1 MGDVTRVVAVTGTRR
16 EAAVLRGSGVETIAL
31 GSGSEPLE
39 RRLTPLCAVVSFGMA
54 GALSPDLRLGDWVIG
69 ERICGTFEAE
79 CDPLW
84 RAALAR
90 QLPHARL
97 GTCYADGR
105 LIGDV
110 LEKKRLFQNTG
121 ALAADMESHR
131 VAQAATRLG
140 VPFAVLRCIS
150 DEAAHSLPPAI
161 TVAMRPDGGLALAN
175 IVKSIIGNP
184 FQIYDIMRLFRKFSK
199 AYSAFRIT
207 ADGIAGRLGFDLRGS

>member
-16 EAAVLRGSGVETIAL
+16 EAAVLRGSGVETVAL
-31 GSGSEPLE
+31 GSSSAPLE
-39 RRLTPLCAVVSFGMA
+39 DRLTPLCAVVSFGMA
-54 GALSPDLRLGDWVIG
+54 GALGPDLRLGDWVIG
-69 ERICGTFEAE
+69 NRICGPFEAE
-79 CDPLW
+79 CDPQW
-84 RAALAR
+84 SAALAR
-90 QLPHARL
+90 QLPQARL
-97 GTCYADGR
+97 GSCYADGR

-110 LEKKRLFQNTG
+110 AEKKKLFQRTG

-131 VAQAATRLG
+131 AALAATRLG

-161 TVAMRPDGGLALAN
+161 AVAMRPNGGLALAS

-184 FQIYDIMRLFRKFSK
+184 LQIYDIMRVFRKFST
-199 AYSAFRIT
+199 AYSGFRNT